1 MSSTTPEPAR
11 PPDAGPA
18 PVEAGP
24 VLAALGA
31 VLILVSLF
39 LPWFDPGGSAW
50 SVFEIIDL
58 ALALLALAALAAAV
72 ERIGIRE
79 LPPVPVPLWVAGATV
94 FVLVGSQLV
103 NHPPAAI
110 GSSVDTGAWLALGGA
125 TLMLIG
131 GLLSRARIRFVLR
144 PPAEPGAP
152 ERPAASRDDPGDETT
167 RRLWGRR
174 AG

>member
-1 MSSTTPEPAR
+1 MSTAPPEPAR
-11 PPDAGPA
+11 SPDAGPA

-50 SVFEIIDL
+50 TVFEFIDL
-58 ALALLALAALAAAV
+58 ALAAVALAALVAAV
-72 ERIGIRE
+72 ERVGVRE
-79 LPPVPVPLWVAGATV
+79 LPQVPVPLSAAGVVV

-110 GSSVDTGAWLALGGA
+110 GSSVDTGGWLALGGA
-125 TLMLIG
+125 ALMLVG

-144 PPAEPGAP
+144 PPADSAAP
-152 ERPAASRDDPGDETT
+152 ERPAAPGAGRRDEAT
-167 RRLWGRR
+167 RRL
-174 AG
+174 

>member
-1 MSSTTPEPAR
+1 MSTAAPEPAR
-11 PPDAGPA
+11 SPDAGPA

-50 SVFEIIDL
+50 TVFELIDL
-58 ALALLALAALAAAV
+58 VLAGLALAALVAAV
-72 ERIGIRE
+72 ERVGVRK
-79 LPPVPVPLWVAGATV
+79 LPAVPVPLWVAGVVV
-94 FVLVGSQLV
+94 FVLVGSQLL

-125 TLMLIG
+125 ALMLVG
-131 GLLSRARIRFVLR
+131 GLLSWARIRFVLR
-144 PPAEPGAP
+144 PPADSAAP
-152 ERPAASRDDPGDETT
+152 ERPAAPTARRSDDEAT
-167 RRLWGRR
+167 RRL
-174 AG
+174 

>member
-1 MSSTTPEPAR
+1 MSSATPEPSR

-24 VLAALGA
+24 VLAAIGA

-50 SVFEIIDL
+50 TVFEVIDL
-58 ALALLALAALAAAV
+58 ALAVLALDALAAAA
-72 ERIGIRE
+72 ERIALRE
-79 LPPVPVPLWVAGATV
+79 LRPVPLPLWVAGVTA

-110 GSSVDTGAWLALGGA
+110 GSSLDTGAWLALGGA
-125 TLMLIG
+125 ALMLVG

-144 PPAEPGAP
+144 PPADGDAP
-152 ERPAASRDDPGDETT
+152 EPPAGRSGDPGDETT

-174 AG
+174 DG

>member
-1 MSSTTPEPAR
+1 M
-11 PPDAGPA
+11 
-18 PVEAGP
+18 
-24 VLAALGA
+24 LAALGA

-50 SVFEIIDL
+50 TVFEIIDL
-58 ALALLALAALAAAV
+58 ALAVLALAALWGAI

-79 LPPVPVPLWVAGATV
+79 LPPVPVPLWVVGVTV
-94 FVLVGSQLV
+94 FVLVGSQLI

-125 TLMLIG
+125 ALMLVG

-152 ERPAASRDDPGDETT
+152 DRPRAPGDEEGDETT